1 MGNFT
6 PNLPISRDKGDKMN
20 LSIVGKQIE
29 LTEALKNYLQ
39 GAADSLKKY
48 NLDIISTRCVIS
60 ADENN
65 GKKGFSIEFAINL
78 AHMNTVV
85 IKQKDKD
92 VYAAIDLA
100 IERVKKVL
108 RRHHDKITSLKKK
121 EAPKTPL
128 SDDEIEYSEDEI
140 VPMRLESY
148 KPIEIDEAL
157 EELKDS
163 DKQFIIFHDKEDK
176 VRILYKRADSKFG
189 LY

>member
-1 MGNFT
+1 
-6 PNLPISRDKGDKMN
+6 MN
-20 LSIVGKQIE
+20 VSIVGKQLE
-29 LTEALKNYLQ
+29 LTDALKNHVQ

-48 NLDIISTRCVIS
+48 NLDIISVRCVLS
-60 ADENN
+60 ADEKN
-65 GKKGFSIEFAINL
+65 GKKGFGVEFAVNL

-100 IERVKKVL
+100 IERAKKVL
-108 RRHHDKITSLKKK
+108 RRHHDKVTSFKKK
-121 EAPKTPL
+121 EAPKNQDAT
-128 SDDEIEYSEDEI
+128 DAIDYADDEI

-157 EELKDS
+157 QELKQS

-176 VRILYKRADSKFG
+176 VRILYKRSDAKFG